1 MSDDAAQGN
10 GPPPDTLSERI
21 GVLTRR
27 EVEARILAPIIEA
40 LGKQFGRDEVLEIVK
55 NTIVE
60 IAQQQG
66 SELSAKIGGNGSREF
81 MESLKFWTVDDALAI
96 DVQNHDHQNL
106 DFNVTRCRYAE
117 LYQALGIPELGAIFS
132 CNRDYALV
140 GGFNEEATLERKQTI
155 MGGASH
161 CDFRFRFPT
170 KDDDTMNRERKNN

>member
-10 GPPPDTLSERI
+10 GPPAATLSERI

-40 LGKQFGRDEVLEIVK
+40 VGKQFGRDEVLEIVK

-66 SELSAKIGGNGSREF
+66 SELAAKIGGNGSREF

-96 DVQNHDHQNL
+96 DVQNHDPRA
-106 DFNVTRCRYAE
+106 RCH
-117 LYQALGIPELGAIFS
+117 IFLQS
-132 CNRDYALV
+132 RLRV
-140 GGFNEEATLERKQTI
+140 SGRIQ
-155 MGGASH
+155 
-161 CDFRFRFPT
+161 
-170 KDDDTMNRERKNN
+170 